1 MGGYLSRKVNM
12 TNEGINVLSLFDGV
26 STAYIALERAGIKIN
41 NYYSSEIDK
50 SALAVQNHHYSANTR
65 FQQIG
70 DVRDVKG
77 IGLAGRVD
85 LVIFG
90 SPCTQ
95 LSSVNPIDR
104 SGLKGPDSSLFYEAI
119 RILKELRFYQPLDQ
133 KLYFLME
140 NVASMSREN
149 RNIITNELKN
159 IFGDSVQMLKIDSAI
174 LAPSHRRR
182 LYWSNIPR
190 TTAPKPNNSKYHDVL
205 VNGYVDNEKANV
217 ILTSS
222 LTLTNGLFRHFK
234 RRISNVIYKDKVF
247 AELST
252 KLKLEQYPAI
262 LKASGYVAKA
272 DRNKNEYEFLNG
284 CYRLPSILELER
296 LMTFPDGYISGVG
309 GISRT
314 EKMKLVGLS
323 FTADVVA
330 YLLRNLHNAR

>member
-1 MGGYLSRKVNM
+1 M

-50 SALAVQNHHYSANTR
+50 SALMVQNHHYSANTK
-65 FQQIG
+65 FHQIG

-77 IGLAGRVD
+77 NDYLDCG
-85 LVIFG
+85 LVILA

-95 LSSVNPIDR
+95 LSSVNPKDR
-104 SGLKGPDSSLFYEAI
+104 SGLEGPDSKLFYEAV
-119 RILKELRFYQPLDQ
+119 RILKEIYSLKEPN
-133 KLYFLME
+133 KNLYVVAE

-159 IFGDSVQMLKIDSAI
+159 IFGDSLQMLKIDSA
-174 LAPSHRRR
+174 LVSPSHRRR
-182 LYWSNIPR
+182 LYWTNIPK
-190 TTAPKPNNSKYHDVL
+190 ASIPKPNNTKYQDVL
-205 VNGYVDNEKANV
+205 VNGYAGSEKANV

-234 RRISNVIYKDKVF
+234 RRISNVIYKDKAF
-247 AELST
+247 AQLPT
-252 KLKLEQYPAI
+252 KEKLEQYPAI
-262 LKASGYVAKA
+262 LKKSGYIAKA
-272 DRNKNEYEFLNG
+272 SRNKDEYEFLNG

-296 LMTFPDGYISGVG
+296 LMTFPDGYISNVAGV
-309 GISRT
+309 SRT
-314 EKMKLVGLS
+314 ERMKLVGLS

-330 YLLRNLHNAR
+330 HLLYSLVT